1 MSFFRE
7 EEFDLKARNEQ
18 LETDVSEIEADENL
32 TPHRPENLGRPSGLP
47 PLKLAELLA
56 QEPDNTQHNEV
67 AVPSSLTPHRPEN
80 LGRPSGLPPLKLAEL
95 LAQEPENTDSE
106 EINTGP
112 AVGNEV
118 C

>member
-1 MSFFRE
+1 MSFKE
-7 EEFDLKARNEQ
+7 EEFDLKTRNEQ
-18 LETDVSEIEADENL
+18 LDIDVPEIEVDRNL
-32 TPHRPENLGRPSGLP
+32 MPHRPENLGRPVGLP

-56 QEPDNTQHNEV
+56 QEPDS
-67 AVPSSLTPHRPEN
+67 P
-80 LGRPSGLPPLKLAEL
+80 
-95 LAQEPENTDSE
+95 DSE

>member
-1 MSFFRE
+1 
-7 EEFDLKARNEQ
+7 
-18 LETDVSEIEADENL
+18 
-32 TPHRPENLGRPSGLP
+32 LGRPAGLP

-56 QEPDNTQHNEV
+56 QESNNAQHNEV
-67 AVPSSLTPHRPEN
+67 ATPIPLTPHRPEN
-80 LGRPSGLPPLKLAEL
+80 LGRPAGLPPLKLAEL

>member
-1 MSFFRE
+1 MLFEE
-7 EEFDLKARNEQ
+7 EEFDLKTENEQ
-18 LETDVSEIEADENL
+18 LDTDVSEIEADRNL
-32 TPHRPENLGRPSGLP
+32 TPHRPENLGRPVGLP
-47 PLKLAELLA
+47 PLKLVELLT
-56 QEPDNTQHNEV
+56 QEPDNAQHNEV
-67 AVPSSLTPHRPEN
+67 ATPTPLTPHRPEN
-80 LGRPSGLPPLKLAEL
+80 LGRPAGLPPLKLAEL